1 MTRDEILKAVSEGAD
16 LRGADLSYADLRDA
30 DLRGAYL
37 RGAYLRGADLSGAYL
52 SGADLRGADLSGAY
66 LRGAD
71 LSRANLSR
79 ADLSCADLS
88 CANLSYADLSCADL
102 GDQWA
107 IQGPVRSDGHFFMLQ
122 RLTGDSEPMLKA
134 GCHHF
139 SLEKA
144 YTHWNKTRAGT
155 SPWRR
160 DVALILDYCKGL
172 LAKARG
178 LGLMK
183 AQRAG
188 SGAAWMWRTAAQ
200 LAVQARIDRRS
211 CRGGCGRGWPRLR
224 LGRDSLAARRSR
236 GPRLDRGMR
245 NGALVPVQRR

>member
-16 LRGADLSYADLRDA
+16 LRGADLSC
-30 DLRGAYL
+30 
-37 RGAYLRGADLSGAYL
+37 
-52 SGADLRGADLSGAY
+52 ADLRGADLSYADLSY
-66 LRGAD
+66 ADLRGAD
-71 LSRANLSR
+71 LSYGALRGANLSCTNLR
-79 ADLSCADLS
+79 GAGLSGADLSCADLS
-88 CANLSYADLSCADL
+88 CTNLRGANLRDANLRGVDLSCADL

-155 SPWRR
+155 PLG
-160 DVALILDYCKGL
+160 DETFAILDCLKA

-178 LGLMK
+178 L
-183 AQRAG
+183 
-188 SGAAWMWRTAAQ
+188 
-200 LAVQARIDRRS
+200 I
-211 CRGGCGRGWPRLR
+211 
-224 LGRDSLAARRSR
+224 
-236 GPRLDRGMR
+236 
-245 NGALVPVQRR
+245 